1 MSDPATSRRLLII
14 ALMLLTAS
22 VELPTYA
29 KEKKP

>member
-22 VELPTYA
+22 AELPTY
-29 KEKKP
+29 KEKAK

>member
-1 MSDPATSRRLLII
+1 MSETATSRRLLII

-22 VELPTYA
+22 AELPTY